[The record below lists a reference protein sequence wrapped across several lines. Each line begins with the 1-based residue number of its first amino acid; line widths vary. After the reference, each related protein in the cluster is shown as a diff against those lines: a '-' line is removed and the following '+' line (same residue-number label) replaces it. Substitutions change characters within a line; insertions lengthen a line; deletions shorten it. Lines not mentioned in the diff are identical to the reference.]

1 MHSPPLSVFHVRTVT
16 CLWLLPTRALAPA
29 AGSYRS
35 HCNMPL
41 FARDDEGAPAAAEAE
56 DDEEEDEE
64 EEDDDDAEDCT
75 PTASPSAGTTD
86 VRATSTGPASRFSV
100 RCCFA
105 AGAAGAAG
113 ASSSSSLSV
122 SSHGRLYF
130 FLATA
135 ATATAGKLTEASAS
149 EPVGPSIAVISS
161 VGDKADKLEG
171 APSNCALGAPQ
182 N

>member
-1 MHSPPLSVFHVRTVT
+1 MISDMIVCRSAMHSPPLSVFHVRTVT

-41 FARDDEGAPAAAEAE
+41 FARDDEGAPAVAEAE
-56 DDEEEDEE
+56 DDDEEDDDEEDDDEEDDDE
-64 EEDDDDAEDCT
+64 EEDDEEDCT
-75 PTASPSAGTTD
+75 PTASPSAGATD

-149 EPVGPSIAVISS
+149 EPVGPTIAVIII
-161 VGDKADKLEG
+161 
-171 APSNCALGAPQ
+171 
-182 N
+182 